1 MSRIEEMT
9 LDEEHD
15 AEVVG
20 NDPEGISESL
30 SSPCAGEGGG
40 EGVGEEGGGEGGVI

>member
-15 AEVVG
+15 AEVG
-20 NDPEGISESL
+20 ANDPAGISESL
-30 SSPCAGEGGG
+30 SSPLAGEGGG
-40 EGVGEEGGGEGGVI
+40 EGVGEEGSGEGGAI